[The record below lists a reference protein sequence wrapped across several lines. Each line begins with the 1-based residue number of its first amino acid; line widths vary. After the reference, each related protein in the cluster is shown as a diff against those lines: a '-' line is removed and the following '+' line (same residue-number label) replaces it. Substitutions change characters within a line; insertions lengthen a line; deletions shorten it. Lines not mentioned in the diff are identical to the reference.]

1 MHLKVLMEEIAQRL
15 QQDPVLME
23 TFLADPI
30 GLMEKELSQF
40 VVPDHTVE
48 YVLAGVKERLGIE

>member
-1 MHLKVLMEEIAQRL
+1 MHLKVLMEEIAEKL
-15 QQDPVLME
+15 QQEPALMK

-30 GLMEKELSQF
+30 DFMEKELSQF